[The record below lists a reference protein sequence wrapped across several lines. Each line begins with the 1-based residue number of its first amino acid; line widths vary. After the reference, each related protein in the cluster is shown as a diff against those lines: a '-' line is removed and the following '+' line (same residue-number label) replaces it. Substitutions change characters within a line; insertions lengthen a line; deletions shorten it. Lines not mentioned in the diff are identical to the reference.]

1 MLETHD
7 LTLFVASCILLNLTP
22 GQDTLFIVGR
32 SAAQGSRAGLIS
44 AFGIMTGV
52 LVHILLAAFGLSAV
66 LAASSLAFG
75 IVKFAGAGYLIWLGI
90 GFLRG
95 GGSLNERDPSDA
107 ADVPAAP
114 RRLPFWTI
122 YRQGILTNVLNPKVS
137 LFFLSFLPQFVNPG
151 AEQIVVSLVFL
162 GLIFFTTGTL
172 WCVVL
177 AYGSAWLTERFR
189 RKTALGGALKKATGL
204 LFVGL
209 GLKLAF
215 SRAH

>member
-1 MLETHD
+1 MLETHN
-7 LTLFVASCILLNLTP
+7 LALFVFSCILLNLTP

-52 LVHILLAAFGLSAV
+52 LVHTLLAAFGLSAV

-75 IVKFAGAGYLIWLGI
+75 IVKFAGAGYLIWLGV
-90 GFLRG
+90 GFLRSG
-95 GGSLNERDPSDA
+95 NLSNAPVAPPANRSVPS
-107 ADVPAAP
+107 
-114 RRLPFWTI
+114 WTL
-122 YRQGILTNVLNPKVS
+122 YRQGILTNLLNPKVS

-151 AEQIVVSLVFL
+151 AERIVLSFVFL

-172 WCVVL
+172 WCVIL

-189 RKTALGGALKKATGL
+189 QRTIAGGVLKKATGA

-215 SRAH
+215 SHVD

>member
-1 MLETHD
+1 MLETHN
-7 LTLFVASCILLNLTP
+7 LALFVLSCILLNLTP

-52 LVHILLAAFGLSAV
+52 LVHTLLAAFGLSAV

-75 IVKFAGAGYLIWLGI
+75 IVKFAGAGYLIWLGL
-90 GFLRG
+90 GFLRSG
-95 GGSLNERDPSDA
+95 NLSHT
-107 ADVPAAP
+107 PAAP
-114 RRLPFWTI
+114 PANRSVPSWTL
-122 YRQGILTNVLNPKVS
+122 YRQGILTNLLNPKVS

-151 AEQIVVSLVFL
+151 AERIVLSFVFL

-172 WCVVL
+172 WCVIL

-189 RKTALGGALKKATGL
+189 QRTIAGGVLKKATGA

-215 SRAH
+215 SHVD

>member
-1 MLETHD
+1 
-7 LTLFVASCILLNLTP
+7 
-22 GQDTLFIVGR
+22 LFIVGR

-52 LVHILLAAFGLSAV
+52 LVHTTLAAFGLSAV
-66 LAASSLAFG
+66 LAASSLAFSM
-75 IVKFAGAGYLIWLGI
+75 IKFAGAGYLIWLGV
-90 GFLRG
+90 GFLRQG
-95 GGSLNERDPSDA
+95 RSLPDS
-107 ADVPAAP
+107 AAP
-114 RRLPFWTI
+114 TANSAIRPWVL
-122 YRQGILTNVLNPKVS
+122 YRQGILTNLLNPKVS

-151 AEQIVVSLVFL
+151 AERVVTSFLFL

-189 RKTALGGALKKATGL
+189 RKTLVGGVLKKATGI

-215 SRAH
+215 SHAE

>member
-1 MLETHD
+1 MLETQN
-7 LTLFVASCILLNLTP
+7 LALFLVSCVLLNLTP

-52 LVHILLAAFGLSAV
+52 LVHTTLAAFGLSAV
-66 LAASSLAFG
+66 LAASALAFSM
-75 IVKFAGAGYLIWLGI
+75 IKFAGAGYLIWLGV
-90 GFLRG
+90 GFLRQG
-95 GGSLNERDPSDA
+95 RSLTDSATPTENSA
-107 ADVPAAP
+107 I
-114 RRLPFWTI
+114 RLWVL
-122 YRQGILTNVLNPKVS
+122 YRQGILTNLLNPKVS

-151 AEQIVVSLVFL
+151 AERIVTSFLFL

-189 RKTALGGALKKATGL
+189 RKTVVGGVLKKATGI
-204 LFVGL
+204 LFIGL
-209 GLKLAF
+209 GLKLAL
-215 SRAH
+215 SHAE